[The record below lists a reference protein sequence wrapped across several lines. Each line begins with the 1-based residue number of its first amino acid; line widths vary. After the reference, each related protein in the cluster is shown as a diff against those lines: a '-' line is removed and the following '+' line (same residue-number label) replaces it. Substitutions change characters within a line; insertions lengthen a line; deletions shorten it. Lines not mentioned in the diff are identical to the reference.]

1 MGATKRA
8 AELVV
13 SDFARSSKTRFASVR
28 FGNVLGS
35 SGSVMRIFQQQIEK
49 GQALT
54 LTHPDAA
61 RYFMTV
67 EEAVGLV
74 LQAESLAKG
83 GEIFVLNM
91 GEQVRVMDMARRL
104 ILLSGLEPER
114 DVPIRVIGLRP
125 GEKLT
130 EELIED
136 PLGQEPSQHPD
147 IMVLRSENGAVEAL
161 SERILK
167 IELLASAAE
176 RDAMIRALGQLVPT
190 FTADPGHD
198 GARVSALDDHPH
210 DESTN

>member
-1 MGATKRA
+1 
-8 AELVV
+8 
-13 SDFARSSKTRFASVR
+13 
-28 FGNVLGS
+28 
-35 SGSVMRIFQQQIEK
+35 EK

-54 LTHPDAA
+54 LTHPEAT

-74 LQAESLAKG
+74 LQASSLARG
-83 GEIFVLNM
+83 GETFVLNM
-91 GEQVRVMDMARRL
+91 GDQIRVMDMARRL

-136 PLGQEPSQHPD
+136 PLGQEPSEHPD

-161 SERILK
+161 AERILK
-167 IELLASAAE
+167 IELLTSAAE
-176 RDAMIRALGQLVPT
+176 
-190 FTADPGHD
+190 
-198 GARVSALDDHPH
+198 
-210 DESTN
+210 